1 MPRKMRLWA
10 RPLPNPTPAAQKYA
24 EAYENR
30 ENPTSSPQEEKT
42 DDAIPPQAEELTPL
56 RPLPPQGDPQSLP
69 RNREGKTTQKRLG
82 NVSVSMSK
90 EEIVFVRG
98 EARRLKTSISALMR
112 TALYFYL
119 DREPPERISFLQP
132 GKPKK

>member
-1 MPRKMRLWA
+1 MPRKIHLWT
-10 RPLPNPTPAAQKYA
+10 RPLPNPSPAAQKYV
-24 EAYENR
+24 EDYEKR
-30 ENPTSSPQEEKT
+30 EDLPSPPIEEKVEDAILPQEEL
-42 DDAIPPQAEELTPL
+42 APL